1 MLQMNGCLII
11 NMIVKMIIL
20 GLIAT
25 HSGRSKFKSFPIEAM
40 KFFQKKKWP
49 WGGGLKLNKFCAQSQ
64 IKEAKIRKVLQ
75 MKNMSGNDSKI
86 DHEINVF

>member
-40 KFFQKKKWP
+40 KFFQKKNGP
-49 WGGGLKLNKFCAQSQ
+49 GEEVLN
-64 IKEAKIRKVLQ
+64 
-75 MKNMSGNDSKI
+75 
-86 DHEINVF
+86 